1 MLFEVVRD
9 CIWVLAVHFGDK
21 VPENLLLTD
30 YTVAETVEL
39 RLAIGN
45 ILRCIA
51 GFSNQVLAI
60 GKIAPDVSAN
70 KHGQLIYG

>member
-21 VPENLLLTD
+21 VSKNLFLAD
-30 YTVAETVEL
+30 YTIAETVEL
-39 RLAIGN
+39 RLAICY
-45 ILRCIA
+45 ILRGVA
-51 GFSNQVLAI
+51 RFSNKVLTV

-70 KHGQLIYG
+70 KHGQLIYS